1 MKAPPLHVDKGF
13 DDVGN
18 ASAKGWENFFENR
31 TFLKTPQVFNAF
43 IRVENVTL
51 RADLTV
57 FPICTPI
64 ITITIK
70 TYILKNGKR
79 EIQGIVVRHRKEAR
93 L

>member
-1 MKAPPLHVDKGF
+1 MRAPPLHVDKGF
-13 DDVGN
+13 GDVGN

-31 TFLKTPQVFNAF
+31 TFLKTPQVFNAL

-64 ITITIK
+64 ITITIR
-70 TYILKNGKR
+70 TYILKDGKR

>member
-13 DDVGN
+13 GDVGN

-31 TFLKTPQVFNAF
+31 AFLKTPQVFNAF

-64 ITITIK
+64 IIITIK